1 MVQKQAMKEAIMIR
15 IKAKI
20 LLAMEIE
27 GWLARQIT
35 VLFVVTPLGFGHSFL
50 NMCLAIFR
58 YHFYP

>member
-1 MVQKQAMKEAIMIR
+1 MKEAIMIR

-27 GWLARQIT
+27 GWPARQIT
-35 VLFVVTPLGFGHSFL
+35 VLFVVTPLIWSLFL